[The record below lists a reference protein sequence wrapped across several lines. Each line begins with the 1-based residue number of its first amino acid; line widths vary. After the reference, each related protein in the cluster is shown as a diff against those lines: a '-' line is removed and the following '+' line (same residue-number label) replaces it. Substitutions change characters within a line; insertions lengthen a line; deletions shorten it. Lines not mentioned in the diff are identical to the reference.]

1 MERNYCVY
9 KHTTPSGK
17 VYIGLT
23 GNTPKERWDSGH
35 GYRNNPH
42 FWNAI
47 KLYGWK
53 NINHEILY
61 TNLTKEEAGEIER
74 QLIAEYDSKNPDNGY
89 NQLEGGTFGYTFSHT
104 EEAKHK
110 ISEAAKHLW
119 ESETHRLR
127 MSAAQSG
134 ENNPFYGK
142 HHTAEAREKLKK
154 WHAEHPLSKDQI
166 KIKVERMREANLGR
180 KMNRSSV
187 EKSARAKW
195 KPINQY
201 TKDGE
206 FVKTWDSA
214 KEACETLHINKS
226 TVCQCCKGIKPS
238 AGGYIWRYADTQETG

>member
-74 QLIAEYDSKNPDNGY
+74 QLIAEYDSRNPDNGY

-142 HHTAEAREKLKK
+142 HHTDEAREKLKK
-154 WHAEHPLSKDQI
+154 WHAEHPLSEEEKQ
-166 KIKVERMREANLGR
+166 KRAERLGNYW
-180 KMNRSSV
+180 KGKSRSKESV

-195 KPINQY
+195 KPIAQY

-206 FVKTWDSA
+206 FIKTWNSA
-214 KEACETLHINKS
+214 KEACETLHICKS
-226 TVCQCCKGIKPS
+226 TVSQCCKGIKPS
-238 AGGYIWRYADTQETG
+238 AGGYIWRYSDTQETG